1 MTNPKPL
8 YALASILILSV
19 ALPGCAT
26 FRERGSNA
34 RADDTKI
41 SANVQTQLDQRRELG
56 PPHSIDVETINHVV
70 YLNGFV
76 SAGLESETAESVADE
91 SPGVARV
98 VNNIAVAH

>member
-8 YALASILILSV
+8 YALASIFILSV

-26 FRERGSNA
+26 FGESGSNT

-56 PPHSIDVETINHVV
+56 PPHSIDVQTINHVV

-91 SPGVARV
+91 APGVARV